1 MKVEYLPS
9 FLKDLKALKSTP
21 VFQQIKDFAFAEIPN
36 SNDLQTIVNLKKL
49 KSDDNAYRLR
59 VGDYRI
65 GFYFDG
71 ETVTFARVRR
81 LVISG
86 IKLADIGSDAPY
98 LEFLVGVIHQLPLLL
113 IAPNPIHY

>member
-21 VFQQIKDFAFAEIPN
+21 VFQQIKEFAFAEIPN
-36 SNDLQTIVNLKKL
+36 VNDLQTIVNLKKL
-49 KSDDNAYRLR
+49 KGDDNAYRFR

-71 ETVTFARVRR
+71 ETVTFARVLHR
-81 LVISG
+81 
-86 IKLADIGSDAPY
+86 KDIYRYFP
-98 LEFLVGVIHQLPLLL
+98 P
-113 IAPNPIHY
+113 